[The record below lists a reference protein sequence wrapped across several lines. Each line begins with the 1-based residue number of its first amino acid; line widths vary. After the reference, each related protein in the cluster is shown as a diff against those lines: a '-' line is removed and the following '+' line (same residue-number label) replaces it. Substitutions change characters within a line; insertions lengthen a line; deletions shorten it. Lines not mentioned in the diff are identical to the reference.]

1 QESQEFDFFDPGSL
15 STAALQTGPFHI
27 SLDSRDDS
35 IDSFYYP
42 KGKLV
47 WKKRLL
53 VFHTKDVSMHPVSG
67 QAIVIILDKLELLEK
82 ALKSPRSVRLIFVVP
97 TSDEYK
103 REHKQLIQWD
113 SLSNAQSVDIIPGVG
128 RMETNQ
134 LKTIDVETVKDL
146 RTAVDGPSAQ
156 QRSFFSAGALN
167 QYSMILKGFDEHQES
182 VETMLAKIPQY
193 VWKM

>member
-1 QESQEFDFFDPGSL
+1 
-15 STAALQTGPFHI
+15 
-27 SLDSRDDS
+27 
-35 IDSFYYP
+35 
-42 KGKLV
+42 
-47 WKKRLL
+47 
-53 VFHTKDVSMHPVSG
+53 MHPVSG

-113 SLSNAQSVDIIPGVG
+113 LLSNAQSVDIIPGVG

-182 VETMLAKIPQY
+182 VEMMLAKIPQY